1 VYGGSDENDFL
12 YYLPNNKEINICR
25 EIMDNIGYPKLEL
38 GLSVISKNQFT
49 DNLAYN
55 SLNVCIFLFLLGR
68 FSVIGL
74 W

>member
-55 SLNVCIFLFLLGR
+55 SLKVCIFLFLLGR